1 MESSGGDDDV
11 DCCCCCSPFLGLLLL
26 LAMMMMIMIEEWVG
40 GWCLPVY
47 CGCMN
52 QVSVLASVSSSQDP
66 PLPAR
71 QRSVPG
77 SGPALEL
84 VDCDCRN
91 RRDAGQRGLRAFRR
105 RSYAEILCPHQR
117 LGLFLVRHARRTSFS
132 LLRPCLI
139 QSFITSSSPGC
150 RPLTPCPLGLACV
163 LPKVQIACYRK
174 EQNSN
179 KVTKSTRQQTQVL
192 FWKHLFAITHAPL
205 SITSFLSFHSNALSI
220 SHQPPALGA
229 GFTH

>member
-1 MESSGGDDDV
+1 VSPVVKTHPSQLAKEASRAAVLPLNWLTATAVIDV
-11 DCCCCCSPFLGLLLL
+11 TP
-26 LAMMMMIMIEEWVG
+26 
-40 GWCLPVY
+40 
-47 CGCMN
+47 
-52 QVSVLASVSSSQDP
+52 ASEACVRFGA
-66 PLPAR
+66 AR
-71 QRSVPG
+71 TQRYF
-77 SGPALEL
+77 A
-84 VDCDCRN
+84 
-91 RRDAGQRGLRAFRR
+91 
-105 RSYAEILCPHQR
+105 PHQR